1 MKRILIT
8 GIVLVL
14 IQFAKAQTDSS
25 GNLLDD
31 VVVTATKSPKK
42 LSETGKV
49 ITVITREQIERSG
62 SKDLSQIL
70 N

>member
-1 MKRILIT
+1 MSMKKFFIT
-8 GIVLVL
+8 TIVLAL

-25 GNLLDD
+25 ENLLND

-49 ITVITREQIERSG
+49 ITVITRT
-62 SKDLSQIL
+62 